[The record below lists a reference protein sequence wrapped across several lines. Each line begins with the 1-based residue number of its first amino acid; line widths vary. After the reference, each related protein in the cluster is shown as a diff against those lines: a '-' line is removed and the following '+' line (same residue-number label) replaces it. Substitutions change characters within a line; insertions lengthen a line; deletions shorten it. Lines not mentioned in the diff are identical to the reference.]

1 VGVARSSVSADSKLS
16 SVASPKQARSEETL
30 SRLLDA
36 AESLIVEK
44 SISDVSI
51 PEIVRRAGSSV
62 GGFYARFRDKN
73 ELLRALEERFFND
86 VLERVNEIAEPERWR
101 GVPVA
106 EIVRPCVFEFVQ
118 MFRER
123 EALITAF
130 LFRAAQDPDFIAE
143 GLRFRQSVSEHIS
156 SLLLDRRE
164 EFDHPDPEVAIE
176 IVVQMA
182 IGLLQQMALSGDFHV
197 DGRRLNDDRIVDE
210 ITRNFISYIGI

>member
-1 VGVARSSVSADSKLS
+1 MVRPSPSADSKLS
-16 SVASPKQARSEETL
+16 SVSSPKQARSEETL

-118 MFRER
+118 IFRER

-130 LFRAAQDPDFIAE
+130 LFRAAQDPEFIAE
-143 GLRFRQSVSEHIS
+143 GLSFRRSVSEHIS

-164 EFDHPDPEVAIE
+164 ELDHPEPEVAIE

-182 IGLLQQMALSGDFHV
+182 IGLLQQMALSGDFRV
-197 DGRRLNDDRIVDE
+197 DGRRLGDDRIVDE
-210 ITRNFISYIGI
+210 IARIFITYVGI

>member
-1 VGVARSSVSADSKLS
+1 MTRSVGSADSRLS
-16 SVASPKQARSEETL
+16 SISRPKQARSEETL
-30 SRLLDA
+30 TRLLDA
-36 AESLIVEK
+36 AASLIGEK

-86 VLERVNEIAEPERWR
+86 VLERVNQIAEPERWQ

-106 EIVRPCVFEFVQ
+106 EIVRPCVAEFVQ

-130 LFRAAQDPDFIAE
+130 LFRASQDSEFISE
-143 GLRFRQSVSEHIS
+143 GLRFRRGVSERVS
-156 SLLLDRRE
+156 SLLLERRDE
-164 EFDHPDPEVAIE
+164 IDHPDPEVAIE

-182 IGLLQQMALSGDFHV
+182 IGLMQQIALSGDLRV
-197 DGRRLNDDRIVDE
+197 GGRRVADDRIVDE
-210 ITRNFISYIGI
+210 ITRNFISYVGI

>member
-1 VGVARSSVSADSKLS
+1 VPRSSRSADSKLS
-16 SVASPKQARSEETL
+16 SVSRPKQARSEETL

-51 PEIVRRAGSSV
+51 PEIVQRAGSSV

-86 VLERVNEIAEPERWR
+86 VLDRVNEIAEPERWR

-106 EIVRPCVFEFVQ
+106 EIVRPCVAEFVQ

-130 LFRAAQDPDFIAE
+130 LFRAAQDPEFIAE
-143 GLRFRQSVSEHIS
+143 GLRFRRGVSVRIS
-156 SLLLDRRE
+156 SLLLGRRDE
-164 EFDHPDPEVAIE
+164 LDHPDPEVAIE

-182 IGLLQQMALSGDFHV
+182 IGLLQQMALSGDFRV
-197 DGRRLNDDRIVDE
+197 DGRRLGDDRIVDE
-210 ITRNFISYIGI
+210 IARIFITYVGI

>member
-1 VGVARSSVSADSKLS
+1 MARSSSSADSKLS
-16 SVASPKQARSEETL
+16 SVSSPKQARSEETL

-51 PEIVRRAGSSV
+51 PEIVRRADSSV

-130 LFRAAQDPDFIAE
+130 LFRAAQDPEFIAE
-143 GLRFRQSVSEHIS
+143 GLRFRRSVSEHIS
-156 SLLLDRRE
+156 SLLLDRRDE
-164 EFDHPDPEVAIE
+164 LGHPDPEVAIE

-182 IGLLQQMALSGDFHV
+182 IGLLQQMALSGDFRV
-197 DGRRLNDDRIVDE
+197 DGRRLSDDRIVDE
-210 ITRNFISYIGI
+210 ITRNFISYVGI

>member
-1 VGVARSSVSADSKLS
+1 MARSSSSADSKLS
-16 SVASPKQARSEETL
+16 SVSSPKQARSEETL

-51 PEIVRRAGSSV
+51 PEIVRRADSSV

-86 VLERVNEIAEPERWR
+86 VLERVNKIAEPERWR

-130 LFRAAQDPDFIAE
+130 LFRAAQDPEFIAE
-143 GLRFRQSVSEHIS
+143 GLRFRRSVSEHIS
-156 SLLLDRRE
+156 SLLLDRRDE
-164 EFDHPDPEVAIE
+164 LGHPDPEVAIE

-182 IGLLQQMALSGDFHV
+182 IGLLQQMALSGDFRV
-197 DGRRLNDDRIVDE
+197 DGRRLSDDRIVDE
-210 ITRNFISYIGI
+210 ITRNFISYVGI

>member
-1 VGVARSSVSADSKLS
+1 MARSSSSADSKLS
-16 SVASPKQARSEETL
+16 SVSSPKQARSEETL

-51 PEIVRRAGSSV
+51 PEIVRRADSSV

-130 LFRAAQDPDFIAE
+130 LFRAAQDPEFIAE
-143 GLRFRQSVSEHIS
+143 GLRFRRSVSEHIS
-156 SLLLDRRE
+156 SLLLDRRNE
-164 EFDHPDPEVAIE
+164 LGHPDPEVAIE

-182 IGLLQQMALSGDFHV
+182 IGLLQQMALSGDFRV
-197 DGRRLNDDRIVDE
+197 DGRRLSDDRIVDE
-210 ITRNFISYIGI
+210 ITRNFISYVGI

>member
-1 VGVARSSVSADSKLS
+1 VARSSVSADSKLS

-51 PEIVRRAGSSV
+51 PEIVQRAGSSV

-101 GVPVA
+101 GVPVT

-164 EFDHPDPEVAIE
+164 ELDHPDPEVAIE

>member
-1 VGVARSSVSADSKLS
+1 VVRSSPSADSKLS
-16 SVASPKQARSEETL
+16 SVSSPKQARSEETL

-106 EIVRPCVFEFVQ
+106 EIVQPCVFEFVQ

-123 EALITAF
+123 EALIAAF
-130 LFRAAQDPDFIAE
+130 LFRAAQDPEFIAE
-143 GLRFRQSVSEHIS
+143 GLRFRRSVSEHIS
-156 SLLLDRRE
+156 SLLLGRRDE
-164 EFDHPDPEVAIE
+164 LDHPEPEVAIE
-176 IVVQMA
+176 VVVQMA

-197 DGRRLNDDRIVDE
+197 AGRRLSDDRIVEE

>member
-1 VGVARSSVSADSKLS
+1 MARSSSSADSKLS
-16 SVASPKQARSEETL
+16 SVSSPKQARSEETL

-51 PEIVRRAGSSV
+51 PEIVRRADSSV

-86 VLERVNEIAEPERWR
+86 VLERVNKIAEPERWR

-130 LFRAAQDPDFIAE
+130 LFRAAQDPEFIAE
-143 GLRFRQSVSEHIS
+143 GLRFRRSVSEHIS
-156 SLLLDRRE
+156 SLLLDRRDE
-164 EFDHPDPEVAIE
+164 LGHPDPDVAIE

-182 IGLLQQMALSGDFHV
+182 IGLLQQMALSGDFRV
-197 DGRRLNDDRIVDE
+197 DGRRLSDDRIVDE
-210 ITRNFISYIGI
+210 ITRNFISYVGI

>member
-1 VGVARSSVSADSKLS
+1 MLRSSIHADSKLS
-16 SVASPKQARSEETL
+16 SVSRPKQARSEETL

-86 VLERVNEIAEPERWR
+86 VLEHVNEIAEPERWR
-101 GVPVA
+101 GVSAA
-106 EIVRPCVFEFVQ
+106 EIVRPCVAEFVQ

-130 LFRAAQDPDFIAE
+130 LFRAAQDPEFIAE
-143 GLRFRQSVSEHIS
+143 GLRFRRSVSERVS
-156 SLLLDRRE
+156 SLLLDRRDE
-164 EFDHPDPEVAIE
+164 LDHPDPEVAIE
-176 IVVQMA
+176 VVVQMA
-182 IGLLQQMALSGDFHV
+182 IGLLQQMALSGDFRV
-197 DGRRLNDDRIVDE
+197 DGRRLGDDRIVDE
-210 ITRNFISYIGI
+210 ITRIFIAYVGI

>member
-1 VGVARSSVSADSKLS
+1 VARSSVSADSKLS

-51 PEIVRRAGSSV
+51 PEIARRAESSV

-101 GVPVA
+101 SVPVA

-143 GLRFRQSVSEHIS
+143 GLRFRRRVSEHIS

-164 EFDHPDPEVAIE
+164 ELDHPDPEVAIE
-176 IVVQMA
+176 VVVQMA
-182 IGLLQQMALSGDFHV
+182 IGLLQQMALSGAFHV
-197 DGRRLNDDRIVDE
+197 DGRRLSDDRIVDE